1 MKKSTD
7 QKLAEFMADLT
18 KMVEQK
24 LNEFSVGLEKK
35 PEPIPM
41 PSFPQLDSQPVL
53 AINPVELF
61 RKEINLDI
69 TASGG
74 NPQTNAEFNK
84 RLALLMAEFKINA
97 LNAIIK

>member
-1 MKKSTD
+1 MRKSTD
-7 QKLAEFMADLT
+7 QKLTEFMADLT

-24 LNEFSVGLEKK
+24 LNKFKVGLEKK
-35 PEPIPM
+35 PEPIPA
-41 PSFPQLDSQPVL
+41 PPFPQPDSQPVL

-61 RKEINLDI
+61 MKKINLEI

-84 RLALLMAEFKINA
+84 RLALLMVEFKINV
-97 LNAIIK
+97 LHAIIK